1 MQKIIVACVSV
12 SLLVGCSQKSA
23 LADLADGACTGA
35 VVELVNKHISGQID
49 ALADKDW
56 ELAHSFASDNFQ
68 ANVSID
74 DFILIIGTQYGMLI
88 ENKGYQFNECTV
100 AGNTIKQEV
109 SVLSG
114 EQEFILTYNLTVN
127 ESTLGVESAVV
138 SEFVSQLNI

>member
-1 MQKIIVACVSV
+1 MQRIIALCASV
-12 SLLVGCSQKSA
+12 LLLAGCSQKSA

-49 ALADKDW
+49 ALAEEDW

-88 ENKGYQFNECTV
+88 KNKGYEFNKCTV

-109 SVLSG
+109 SVLSD
-114 EQEFILTYNLTVN
+114 EQEFSLTYILAVN
-127 ESTLGVESAVV
+127 GSTLGVDSAVV

>member
-12 SLLVGCSQKSA
+12 LLLVGCSQKSA
-23 LADLADGACTGA
+23 LADLADGKCTSA
-35 VVELVNKHISGQID
+35 VAALVDKHISGQID

-56 ELAHSFASDNFQ
+56 ELAHSFASENFQ
-68 ANVSID
+68 ANVSVD

-100 AGNTIKQEV
+100 DGGTIKQEV

-114 EQEFILTYNLTVN
+114 EQKFSLTYNLSVN
-127 ESTLGVESAVV
+127 GSTLGVESAIV
-138 SEFVSQLNI
+138 SEFVTQINI

>member
-1 MQKIIVACVSV
+1 MQKIIALCAVV
-12 SLLVGCSQKSA
+12 LLLAGCSQKSA
-23 LADLADGACTGA
+23 LADLADGSCTSPVA
-35 VVELVNKHISGQID
+35 ELVDKHISSQID

-114 EQEFILTYNLTVN
+114 EQKFSLTYNLTVN
-127 ESTLGVESAVV
+127 GSTLGVESAII
-138 SEFVSQLNI
+138 SKFVTQINI

>member
-1 MQKIIVACVSV
+1 MQRIIALCAVV
-12 SLLVGCSQKSA
+12 LLLAGCSQNA
-23 LADLADGACTGA
+23 PLEDLADGNCTIA
-35 VVELVNKHISGQID
+35 LAELVDKHISGQID

-56 ELAHSFASDNFQ
+56 DLAHSLASDNFQ
-68 ANVSID
+68 ANISID

-114 EQEFILTYNLTVN
+114 EQKFSLTYTLTVN
-127 ESTLGVESAVV
+127 ESALGVESAIV
-138 SEFVSQLNI
+138 SEFVTQINI

>member
-1 MQKIIVACVSV
+1 MQRIIAVFVVAL
-12 SLLVGCSQKSA
+12 LLVGCSQNSA
-23 LADLADGACTGA
+23 LEDLADGKCTSA
-35 VVELVNKHISGQID
+35 VADLVDKHISGQID

-56 ELAHSFASDNFQ
+56 ELAHSFASENFQ
-68 ANVSID
+68 ANVSVD

-100 AGNTIKQEV
+100 DGNTIKQEV

-114 EQEFILTYNLTVN
+114 EQEFSLTYNLTVN
-127 ESTLGVESAVV
+127 ESALGVESAVV